1 MSGKLGIRESHAW
14 VRYITLDISV
24 LYGKRYVFNKQ
35 FSADASSERSK
46 SLSSHSSDEISIG
59 YQDEFVPFRP
69 LDGHDLTNDP
79 NHPLRDNRIEKP
91 LAVVPPLP
99 SLPWEISRS
108 QNVETSP
115 GLSQKLKYNGQQKFI
130 HT

>member
-1 MSGKLGIRESHAW
+1 MSG
-14 VRYITLDISV
+14 TPP
-24 LYGKRYVFNKQ
+24 FNTVQ
-35 FSADASSERSK
+35 TNTVFSADASSERSK

-69 LDGHDLTNDP
+69 LDGHDLSDP
-79 NHPLRDNRIEKP
+79 LDGNHHPRDNRIEKP

-99 SLPWEISRS
+99 SLPWEMSRS

-115 GLSQKLKYNGQQKFI
+115 GLSQKLKYNGQHKFI

>member
-1 MSGKLGIRESHAW
+1 M
-14 VRYITLDISV
+14 TLHFRNRIET
-24 LYGKRYVFNKQ
+24 LTIFL
-35 FSADASSERSK
+35 ADASSERSR

-69 LDGHDLTNDP
+69 LDGHHLSNDP
-79 NHPLRDNRIEKP
+79 LDGNREGAHPRDNRIEKP

-99 SLPWEISRS
+99 SLPWEMSRS
-108 QNVETSP
+108 KNVETSP